1 MFKICSL
8 AEKSFKLFDSFR
20 FRGFVRYF
28 YDKKLE
34 QDYTSEQIV
43 NVTGTSEEKIKE
55 LRKRLVLV
63 K

>member
-8 AEKSFKLFDSFR
+8 AEKSFKLFDSFS